1 MVKIVNF
8 MLRLFFYLSSC
19 YLFSFSFLAMQ
30 WPWVQSGTKPTLCAV
45 EAQNKTKQNTTG
57 SPGKSLFYHNLKIK
71 WSSRLFSGGESLAHE
86 LERQQSWD
94 ELEWGLAWSELGWD
108 RRGGQHALV
117 SPEVQLRNWDLRSSL
132 SHSLESNLCLLVKIN
147 TFLGVS

>member
-1 MVKIVNF
+1 
-8 MLRLFFYLSSC
+8 
-19 YLFSFSFLAMQ
+19 MQ
-30 WPWVQSGTKPTLCAV
+30 WKLKVL
-45 EAQNKTKQNTTG
+45 TTG
-57 SPGKSLFYHNLKIK
+57 SPGKSLFYHELKIK

-94 ELEWGLAWSELGWD
+94 ELEWRLAWSELGRD

-117 SPEVQLRNWDLRSSL
+117 SSEVQLRNWDLRSSL
-132 SHSLESNLCLLVKIN
+132 SHSLESNPCLLVKMN